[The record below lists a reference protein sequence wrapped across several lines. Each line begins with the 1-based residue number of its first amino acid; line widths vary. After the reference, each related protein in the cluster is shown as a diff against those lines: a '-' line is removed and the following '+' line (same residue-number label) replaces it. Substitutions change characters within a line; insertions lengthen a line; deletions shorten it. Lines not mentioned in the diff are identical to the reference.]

1 MVTSGGYQKKNALT
15 IADSIEN
22 LETKFGILSQTA
34 KKLTSARL
42 ASNQPSDSHTHKYS
56 ELI

>member
-22 LETKFGILSQTA
+22 LDRKFGILSRGNQ
-34 KKLTSARL
+34 SAL
-42 ASNQPSDSHTHKYS
+42 SSNREGAQKQIGSSEKYR